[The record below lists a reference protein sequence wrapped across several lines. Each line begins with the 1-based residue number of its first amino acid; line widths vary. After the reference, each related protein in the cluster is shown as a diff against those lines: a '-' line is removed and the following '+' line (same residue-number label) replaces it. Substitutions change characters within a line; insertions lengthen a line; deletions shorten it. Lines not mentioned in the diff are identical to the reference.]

1 MMNVNYQY
9 LFKKNNNV
17 SANTT
22 GTANSAT
29 GYTLN
34 MRKKISTPGF
44 PKKLFS
50 IGEQIYVVTSRELYS
65 IDSYTKERTKLF
77 N

>member
-9 LFKKNNNV
+9 LFKKNNV

-22 GTANSAT
+22 GTTNSP
-29 GYTLN
+29 GSYTLN
-34 MRKKISTPGF
+34 VRKKISTPGF

-50 IGEQIYVVTSRELYS
+50 IGEQVYATTSRELYS
-65 IDSYTKERTKLF
+65 IDSYTKERTKMI